1 MALAAGDR
9 DGQFVVSVAEEHG
22 MPQVPLRELMVGHG
36 YTDDQIRGVLGGNFL
51 RVFGQVW
58 R

>member
-1 MALAAGDR
+1 
-9 DGQFVVSVAEEHG
+9 

-36 YTDDQIRGVLGGNFL
+36 YTDDQIRGILGAKLL

-58 R
+58 GSAAT